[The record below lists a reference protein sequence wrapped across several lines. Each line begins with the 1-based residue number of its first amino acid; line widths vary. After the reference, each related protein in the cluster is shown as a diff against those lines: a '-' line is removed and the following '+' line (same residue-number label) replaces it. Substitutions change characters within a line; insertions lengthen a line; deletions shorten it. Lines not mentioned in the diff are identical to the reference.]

1 MKIKYFFLL
10 ISCGGLF
17 YKLVEMVQKSRPVP
31 GFGGEFLLIPL
42 ILLIWYFAKDIR
54 VSIERFHKNFVET
67 EMSEEEY
74 KPDNPERDRAA

>member
-1 MKIKYFFLL
+1 MRKKLFLLL

-17 YKLVEMVQKSRPVP
+17 YKLVEMVQKNRPLP

-42 ILLIWYFAKDIR
+42 IFLIWYFARDVR
-54 VSIERFHKNFVET
+54 DSIKRFHKNFVEA
-67 EMSEEEY
+67 EMSEKEY